1 MNNLCRKDK
10 SAKAPLARSIST
22 IDGSELPGKDKK
34 DVKAPGDQPKMKEKD
49 KLIQEEKAE
58 KGKVREIPKTP

>member
-1 MNNLCRKDK
+1 MCRKDK
-10 SAKAPLARSIST
+10 SAKAPLARSISI

-58 KGKVREIPKTP
+58 KGKVREFPKTC